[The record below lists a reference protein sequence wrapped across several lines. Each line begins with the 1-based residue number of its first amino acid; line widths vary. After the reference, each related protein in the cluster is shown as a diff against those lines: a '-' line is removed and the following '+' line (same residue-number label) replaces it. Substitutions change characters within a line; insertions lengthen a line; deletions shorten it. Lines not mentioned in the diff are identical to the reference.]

1 MKNHAWHESNLKN
14 SGSTISVLLTPSGL
28 QGFKKGKSK
37 IKKNKVKISAVAA
50 CLNSFSFLSDHGM
63 CHTIYS
69 IFKAGSHPWQCQLSC
84 LCLNFWVGPFLVM
97 FFLKTCQGWRFTLK
111 MVRHQKGP
119 FLIRAILI
127 ILEKKKPPLVGL
139 KSRPKSPSP
148 CYAQWHPTP
157 LKPNYI
163 FLL

>member
-1 MKNHAWHESNLKN
+1 M
-14 SGSTISVLLTPSGL
+14 
-28 QGFKKGKSK
+28 
-37 IKKNKVKISAVAA
+37 KISAVAA
-50 CLNSFSFLSDHGM
+50 CRNSFSFLSDHGV
-63 CHTIYS
+63 CHTHLFYIQS
-69 IFKAGSHPWQCQLSC
+69 RIPSLAMS
-84 LCLNFWVGPFLVM
+84 VVM
-97 FFLKTCQGWRFTLK
+97 FVSELLSGTFPSDVFLKTCQGWRFTLK

-127 ILEKKKPPLVGL
+127 ILEKKKKKNLLWLVGL
-139 KSRPKSPSP
+139 KSKPKSPSP

>member
-1 MKNHAWHESNLKN
+1 M
-14 SGSTISVLLTPSGL
+14 
-28 QGFKKGKSK
+28 
-37 IKKNKVKISAVAA
+37 KISAVAA

-63 CHTIYS
+63 CHTHLFYIQS
-69 IFKAGSHPWQCQLSC
+69 RIPSLAMS
-84 LCLNFWVGPFLVM
+84 VVM
-97 FFLKTCQGWRFTLK
+97 FVSEFLSGTFPSDVFLKTCQGWRFTLT

-119 FLIRAILI
+119 FLIRAILV
-127 ILEKKKPPLVGL
+127 ILRQKRRRKKPPLAGL

>member
-1 MKNHAWHESNLKN
+1 M
-14 SGSTISVLLTPSGL
+14 
-28 QGFKKGKSK
+28 
-37 IKKNKVKISAVAA
+37 KISAVAA

-63 CHTIYS
+63 CHTHLFYIQS
-69 IFKAGSHPWQCQLSC
+69 WIPSLAMS
-84 LCLNFWVGPFLVM
+84 VVM
-97 FFLKTCQGWRFTLK
+97 FVSELLSGTFPSDVFLKTCQGWRFTLK

-119 FLIRAILI
+119 FLIRARLI
-127 ILEKKKPPLVGL
+127 ILGEKKKLPLVGL